1 MANPRFHRILLKLS
15 GDALG
20 GNSPGNFS
28 VPMLQQLA
36 SEIQQLQQQGIQ
48 LALVVGAGNICRG
61 TELEQLGIGRVQ
73 ADTMGMLST
82 VINGL
87 MIQDVLQRHANIPC
101 SVLSAISMTP
111 AVCEAYSAS
120 HAIERLKQGHV
131 VICTGG
137 TSNPYF
143 TTDTA
148 ASLRALELNAQVLL
162 KATQVDGVYDKDPK
176 QHPQAKRY
184 QRLNYNDVIQQ
195 QLNVMDLT
203 SICLCQQHHIPICV
217 FNILQQGNLLRAITG
232 DPVGTWVSDSSAKS
246 GSRRQQN
253 S

>member
-1 MANPRFHRILLKLS
+1 MSDPRFRRVLLKLS

-20 GNSPGNFS
+20 GTSPGSFS
-28 VPMLQQLA
+28 VSFLQQLA
-36 SEIQQLQQQGIQ
+36 LEIQQVQQQGVQ

-61 TELEQLGIGRVQ
+61 AEMEKLGVGRVQ
-73 ADTMGMLST
+73 ADAMGMLST

-87 MIQDVLQRHANIPC
+87 MIQDVLRRHVGISC
-101 SVLSAISMTP
+101 SVLSAISMVP

-120 HAIERLKQGHV
+120 HAIERLQQGHV

-148 ASLRALELNAQVLL
+148 ASLRALELDAQVLF

-176 QHPQAKRY
+176 QHAQAARY
-184 QRLNYNDVIQQ
+184 EQLRYNDVIQQ
-195 QLNVMDLT
+195 QLHVMDLAAV
-203 SICLCQQHHIPICV
+203 CLCQEHHVPICV
-217 FNILQQGNLLRAITG
+217 FSILQQGNLLKAVLG
-232 DPVGTWVSDSSAKS
+232 EPVGTWVSD
-246 GSRRQQN
+246 GSV
-253 S
+253 